1 MAVTM
6 QRAEREQARRRL
18 VTPQRLRSF
27 FAPRSVALVGA
38 SEGSGWARFV
48 VESLRTAGL
57 PGPMVPVHP
66 TNPSAFGQPAIRSL
80 RELDEPVDLAFA
92 FVPTEAVESVLHDAA
107 YAGVRNLIVLASG
120 FGEG

>member
-38 SEGSGWARFV
+38 SEGSGWARFI

-57 PGPMVPVHP
+57 PGRIVPVHRSL
-66 TNPSAFGQPAIRSL
+66 TTAFGEPVLTSL

-92 FVPTEAVESVLHDAA
+92 MVPTEAVESVLHDAA
-107 YAGVRNLIVLASG
+107 EVG
-120 FGEG
+120 